1 MKPYI
6 YILNCAGCHGHYLQ
20 FLIDKFSKKTPIIKD
35 LPFNW
40 LGNSH
45 NPLKY
50 SGFVE
55 YVDHHTLIDPK
66 NFVDTN
72 IIQMSYENQ
81 ILYHER
87 TAMARAGDAGR
98 DLDSVHKDISFLQKY
113 NPTFYNRI
121 QKLYSIQKD
130 NVPKWLLRDAYKLGF
145 LDWNNQGSVV
155 KSKNEKQWVKNNLE
169 KNNTVHFLDVGAFF
183 NLEALKTQLM
193 KLDDIFNLDLD
204 LDGLEEIHRIFTD
217 KNKILQTQKNTEF
230 VLKSIDS
237 NSYVEI
243 PNLDIIQEA
252 YVYAKMEKKYD
263 FVQMPLT
270 ENFFKNTEELINYVN
285 FYPEHYKAMNPN
297 LPKYK
302 NIDNPFFLHRQKT
315 K

>member
-1 MKPYI
+1 MNPYI
-6 YILNCAGCHGHYLQ
+6 YILNSAGCHGHYLKY
-20 FLIDKFSKKTPIIKD
+20 LIDKFSEKTPIINE
-35 LPFNW
+35 LPFNEQ
-40 LGNSH
+40 GNSH

-50 SGFVE
+50 SGFVK
-55 YVDHHTLIDPK
+55 YVDHHSLIDPK
-66 NFVDTN
+66 DLINKN
-72 IIQMSYENQ
+72 IIQMTYENQ
-81 ILYHER
+81 IVYHER

-98 DLDSVHKDISFLQKY
+98 DLDSVHQDISFLKKY

-145 LDWNNQGSVV
+145 LDWENQGSVA
-155 KSKNEKQWVKNNLE
+155 KSKQEKQWVKNNLE

-183 NLEALKTQLM
+183 NLEVLKTQLM

-217 KNKILQTQKNTEF
+217 KNKILQTQKNTEY

-263 FVQMPLT
+263 FIQMPLT

>member
-20 FLIDKFSKKTPIIKD
+20 FLLDKFSKKTPIINN

-45 NPLKY
+45 NALKY

-66 NFVDTN
+66 NFVNTN

-98 DLDSVHKDISFLQKY
+98 DLDNVHKDISFFKKY
-113 NPTFYNRI
+113 NPTFYNKI
-121 QKLYSIQKD
+121 QKLYSIKKD
-130 NVPKWLLRDAYKLGF
+130 NIPKWLLRDAYKLGF

-155 KSKNEKQWVKNNLE
+155 QSKNEKQWVKENLE
-169 KNNTVHFLDVGAFF
+169 KNNSVRFLDVGAFF
-183 NLEALKTQLM
+183 NLKELKTQLI
-193 KLDDIFNLDLD
+193 KLDNIFNLDLD
-204 LDGLEEIHRIFTD
+204 LEGLDEIHKIFTE
-217 KNKILQTQKNTEF
+217 KNKILQTQKNTDF
-230 VLKSIDS
+230 VLNSIEN
-237 NSYVEI
+237 NSYVDI
-243 PNLDIIQEA
+243 PNLDIIQQA
-252 YVYAKMEKKYD
+252 YVYAKIEKKYD

-270 ENFFKNTEELINYVN
+270 ENFFTNTKELIQYIN